1 MSRREALSPLRKH
14 FEDNDLRGL
23 RRGTALAIGQGT
35 PLTWRKEIDLK
46 NQKGFTLI
54 ELLIVVAI
62 IGIIAAIA
70 IPSLLRARVSA
81 NEAAAIGDTRTVISA
96 EAAYQSANSG
106 FYGQL
111 TCMSAPSGC
120 IPSYAGPTFL
130 DASLAGTTTNTKQG
144 YARTWAAQAATAG
157 TTGLT
162 GAVDTFCY
170 ASNPSVANK
179 TGVRSFGG
187 DSSGVVGQSNS
198 PSAVCC
204 LASGLDSTAC
214 PALK

>member
-1 MSRREALSPLRKH
+1 M
-14 FEDNDLRGL
+14 
-23 RRGTALAIGQGT
+23 
-35 PLTWRKEIDLK
+35 K

-81 NEAAAIGDTRTVISA
+81 NEAAAIGDTRTVISG

-106 FYGQL
+106 FYGTL
-111 TCMSAPSGC
+111 TCLATPGPC
-120 IPSYAGPTFL
+120 ITGYVGPTFL
-130 DASLAGTTTNTKQG
+130 DSSLAGSTLLTKQG
-144 YARTWAAQAATAG
+144 YSRTFMEQG
-157 TTGLT
+157 NTTGT
-162 GAVDTFCY
+162 NPGSVDIFCY
-170 ASNPSVANK
+170 GATPSVPGK

-187 DSSGVVGQSNS
+187 DSSGVIGQTQTTTN
-198 PSAVCC
+198 CC
-204 LASGLDSTAC
+204 ATTGLDAATC

>member
-1 MSRREALSPLRKH
+1 
-14 FEDNDLRGL
+14 
-23 RRGTALAIGQGT
+23 
-35 PLTWRKEIDLK
+35 LK

-81 NEAAAIGDTRTVISA
+81 NEAGAIGDTRTVISG

-106 FYGQL
+106 FYGGI
-111 TCMSAPSGC
+111 TCLSVPTSC
-120 IPSYAGPTFL
+120 IAGYPAGGPTFL
-130 DASLAGTTTNTKQG
+130 DASLASAGVVTKQG
-144 YARTWAAQAATAG
+144 YNRTFTTQAN
-157 TTGLT
+157 TTVT
-162 GAVDTFCY
+162 GGADTFCY
-170 ASNPSVANK
+170 MSTPAVAGK

-187 DSSGVVGQSNS
+187 DSSGVIGQSNAS
-198 PSAVCC
+198 TIVCC
-204 LASGLDSTAC
+204 DASGNLLSSAC

>member
-1 MSRREALSPLRKH
+1 M
-14 FEDNDLRGL
+14 
-23 RRGTALAIGQGT
+23 
-35 PLTWRKEIDLK
+35 K

-81 NEAAAIGDTRTVISA
+81 NEAGAIGDTRTVISG

-111 TCMSAPSGC
+111 TCLSAPQTCISGY
-120 IPSYAGPTFL
+120 PVGSPTFL
-130 DASLAGTTTNTKQG
+130 DASLASAGVVTKQG
-144 YARTWAAQAATAG
+144 YGRTFTVSASAG
-157 TTGLT
+157 TVPT

-170 ASNPSVANK
+170 QATPAVAGK

-187 DSSGVVGQSNS
+187 DSSGVIGQSNAS
-198 PSAVCC
+198 IACC
-204 LASGLDSTAC
+204 DGTGNLITATC
-214 PALK
+214 AALK

>member
-1 MSRREALSPLRKH
+1 
-14 FEDNDLRGL
+14 
-23 RRGTALAIGQGT
+23 
-35 PLTWRKEIDLK
+35 LK

-81 NEAAAIGDTRTVISA
+81 NEAGAIGDTRTVISG

-111 TCMSAPSGC
+111 TCLATPQSC
-120 IPSYAGPTFL
+120 IAGYPAGSPTFL
-130 DASLAGTTTNTKQG
+130 DASLASAGTVTKQG
-144 YARTWAAQAATAG
+144 YARTFTASAAAG
-157 TTGLT
+157 TVPT

-170 ASNPSVANK
+170 QSTPAVAGK

-187 DSSGVVGQSNS
+187 DSSGVIGQSNAAIACCNGTGELI
-198 PSAVCC
+198 SA
-204 LASGLDSTAC
+204 TC